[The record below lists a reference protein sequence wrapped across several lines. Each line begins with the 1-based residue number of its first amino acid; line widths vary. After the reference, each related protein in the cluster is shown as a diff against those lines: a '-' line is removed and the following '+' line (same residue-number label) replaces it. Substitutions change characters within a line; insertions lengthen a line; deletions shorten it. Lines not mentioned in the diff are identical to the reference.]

1 MVIFRLKQLSRYGL
15 AALLLAGS
23 PGVLA
28 EQDAPAA
35 SLFDR
40 LGGLMSISV
49 VVNDFIDVVVADS
62 VLNAN
67 PAVDASRK
75 VVPAP
80 YLKYQVT
87 AMVCEVTGG
96 PCSYQGRDMKSAHA
110 HLNITAAE
118 WDQMVVLFKEV
129 LAKHQVPEAETR
141 ELLDI
146 VGSTRADIVAV
157 ATP

>member
-1 MVIFRLKQLSRYGL
+1 MFISSLKSLSL
-15 AALLLAGS
+15 CSMAEFLLAGS
-23 PGVLA
+23 PGALA
-28 EQDAPAA
+28 QEDTKAP

-40 LGGLMSISV
+40 LGGLMPLSV
-49 VVNDFIDVVVADS
+49 VVNDFIDVVVTDS

-87 AMVCEVTGG
+87 AMVCQVSGG
-96 PCSYQGRDMKSAHA
+96 PCTYQGRDMKTAHT
-110 HLNITAAE
+110 HLNISAAE

-129 LAKHQVPEAETR
+129 LAKYQVPEAETQ

-146 VGSTRADIVAV
+146 VGSTRADIVV